1 MLLSTHLR
9 RNTPRQREQ
18 GYILLFLLL
27 TIALM
32 AMVFSTLVTS
42 IKFDI
47 KRDREEE
54 MIHRGVQYTRAIRA
68 YYRKF
73 NRFPAKIEDL
83 ENTNQLR
90 FLRKRYKDPLTGK
103 DFKLVHFGEVKF
115 SGGLGGGTIPGAS
128 TVGANGQ
135 LTSTGFGQN
144 SGFGSNNNMFS
155 TGPAVGQNSA
165 FGQNSGFGQNSNSAF
180 GQNQPSNSQTS
191 GSDSPQTPPGTP
203 GSDASD
209 GSQQVQ
215 SNGANGAG
223 SPNQQVF
230 GGAPI
235 VGVASTSKD
244 KTIREF
250 DKKKKYN
257 EWMFVYDPMLDRG
270 GLIKTPYQP
279 QLMMQMMGQGM
290 QNLNGQPNQNGN
302 NGFGNSGFGN
312 NNGFGNSNGF
322 GNGFGSS
329 TPGAIQNSPGGY
341 VNSAPPP
348 NNSPQ
353 QQ

>member
-9 RNTPRQREQ
+9 RKAPSKQE

-27 TIALM
+27 IIALG
-32 AMVFSTLVTS
+32 AIIAATVVTS
-42 IKFDI
+42 AKFDT

-90 FLRKRYKDPLTGK
+90 FLRKRYKDPMTGK
-103 DFKLVHFGEVKF
+103 EFKLVHFGEVKF
-115 SGGLGGGTIPGAS
+115 SGGIGGGTIPGAN

-144 SGFGSNNNMFS
+144 SGFGNSNSFGS
-155 TGPAVGQNSA
+155 NSA
-165 FGQNSGFGQNSNSAF
+165 FGQNSGFGQNSSF
-180 GQNQPSNSQTS
+180 GQNSNSLFSQS
-191 GSDSPQTPPGTP
+191 PPASNQAPGSDTLQTPPGTP
-203 GSDASD
+203 GSDSN

-215 SNGANGAG
+215 ANGATDQS

-244 KTIREF
+244 RTIREF

-257 EWMFVYDPMLDRG
+257 EWMFVYDPMLDKG

-290 QNLNGQPNQNGN
+290 QNLNGQPNQNQ
-302 NGFGNSGFGN
+302 NSS
-312 NNGFGNSNGF
+312 GFGNSNGF
-322 GNGFGSS
+322 GNSGGFGNGFGNSA
-329 TPGAIQNSPGGY
+329 PGAIQNSPGGY
-341 VNSAPPP
+341 VNSSPPS

>member
-9 RNTPRQREQ
+9 RNAPRNSEQ

-32 AMVFSTLVTS
+32 AIFAATLVTS
-42 IKFDI
+42 IKFDM

-83 ENTNQLR
+83 ENTNQYR
-90 FLRKRYKDPLTGK
+90 CLRKRYKDPLTGK

-135 LTSTGFGQN
+135 LSSTGFSQN
-144 SGFGSNNNMFS
+144 SGFGSNNTFGS
-155 TGPAVGQNSA
+155 NSA
-165 FGQNSGFGQNSNSAF
+165 FGQNSTFGQNSNSLF
-180 GQNQPSNSQTS
+180 SQNQPANNQTPGADSSQT
-191 GSDSPQTPPGTP
+191 PAGTP
-203 GSDASD
+203 GSDTSD

-215 SNGANGAG
+215 SNGASDRS

-302 NGFGNSGFGN
+302 TNGFGNGGFGN
-312 NNGFGNSNGF
+312 NSGFGNSNGF
-322 GNGFGSS
+322 GNGFGNSA
-329 TPGAIQNSPGGY
+329 PGAIQNSPGGY
-341 VNSAPPP
+341 GNQNPSP
-348 NNSPQ
+348 NNPPQ

>member
-9 RNTPRQREQ
+9 RKPSKDPEQ
-18 GYILLFLLL
+18 GYILLFLML
-27 TIALM
+27 IVALM
-32 AMVFSTLVTS
+32 AIFSATLVTS
-42 IKFDI
+42 IKFEM

-103 DFKLVHFGEVKF
+103 EFKLVHFGEVKF

-135 LTSTGFGQN
+135 LTSTGLSQN
-144 SGFGSNNNMFS
+144 SGFGSNNTFGS
-155 TGPAVGQNSA
+155 NSA
-165 FGQNSGFGQNSNSAF
+165 FGQNSSFGQNSNSAF
-180 GQNQPSNSQTS
+180 GQNQPANGQTPA
-191 GSDSPQTPPGTP
+191 SDSSQTPPGTP
-203 GSDASD
+203 ASD
-209 GSQQVQ
+209 SQGSQQVQ
-215 SNGANGAG
+215 GNGASDTG

-290 QNLNGQPNQNGN
+290 QNLNGQNPNQNGN
-302 NGFGNSGFGN
+302 NNGLGNSGFGN

-322 GNGFGSS
+322 GSGFGNSA
-329 TPGAIQNSPGGY
+329 PGAIQNSPGGY
-341 VNSAPPP
+341 ANPSPPP

>member
-9 RNTPRQREQ
+9 RNTSRKSEQ
-18 GYILLFLLL
+18 GYILLFLMLAF
-27 TIALM
+27 ALM
-32 AMVFSTLVTS
+32 AIFAATLVTS
-42 IKFDI
+42 IKFDM

-83 ENTNQLR
+83 ESTNQLR

-103 DFKLVHFGEVKF
+103 EFKLVHFGEVKF

-135 LTSTGFGQN
+135 LTSASTGFSQN
-144 SGFGSNNNMFS
+144 SAFGSNNTFGS
-155 TGPAVGQNSA
+155 NSA
-165 FGQNSGFGQNSNSAF
+165 FGQNSTLGQNSNSLF
-180 GQNQPSNSQTS
+180 SQNPPANNQTP
-191 GSDSPQTPPGTP
+191 GSDSSQTPSGTP
-203 GSDASD
+203 GSDTSQ

-215 SNGANGAG
+215 TNGASDTG

-302 NGFGNSGFGN
+302 PNGFGNSGVGN
-312 NNGFGNSNGF
+312 NSGFGNSNGF
-322 GNGFGSS
+322 GNGFGNSA
-329 TPGAIQNSPGGY
+329 PGAIQSSPGGY
-341 VNSAPPP
+341 GNPNPLP
-348 NNSPQ
+348 NNPPQ

>member
-1 MLLSTHLR
+1 MLLSIHLR
-9 RNTPRQREQ
+9 RNASRKAEQ

-27 TIALM
+27 IIALM
-32 AMVFSTLVTS
+32 AIFSATLVTS
-42 IKFDI
+42 IKFEM

-144 SGFGSNNNMFS
+144 SGFGSSNTFGS
-155 TGPAVGQNSA
+155 NSA
-165 FGQNSGFGQNSNSAF
+165 FGQNSGFGQNSNSVF
-180 GQNQPSNSQTS
+180 GQSQPAPNQTP
-191 GSDSPQTPPGTP
+191 GSDSSQTPSGTP
-203 GSDASD
+203 GSDSSN

-215 SNGANGAG
+215 GNGASDTG

-244 KTIREF
+244 RTIREF

-290 QNLNGQPNQNGN
+290 QNLNGQNPNPNGN
-302 NGFGNSGFGN
+302 NSGFGNSGFGN

-322 GNGFGSS
+322 GNGFGNSA
-329 TPGAIQNSPGGY
+329 PGAIQNSPGGY
-341 VNSAPPP
+341 GNPSPPQ
-348 NNSPQ
+348 NPQ